1 MIDQEIETIYEL
13 SPLQHGMLFHSAFA
27 PESGVYV
34 QQLSC
39 TLRGDLDA
47 DAFIR
52 AWQHIVDRHA
62 ILRTS
67 FFWENLEKPLQV
79 VYRSVDV
86 PIEHDDW
93 RDMSP
98 EEQSARLDA
107 YLAADRQRGFDL
119 SSAPLMRLLL
129 ARVAA
134 DEHRL
139 VWSHHH
145 IVLDGWSL
153 PLLLQEILVCYESFR
168 RDRTPQLDPP
178 RPYQDYIEWLQQ
190 QDPARSEQFWRQ
202 TLHGFGAPTP
212 LGLDR
217 RGDTSDPATHVQ
229 KLALSTATTAA
240 LQALARQH
248 GLTLNTIV
256 QGVWALLLSRYSRE
270 TDLVFGATV
279 AGRPPEL
286 AGVET
291 MVGLFINTLPVRA
304 QVDPN
309 ALLIPWL
316 QQLQARQVA
325 QRRYE
330 YSALVDVQGWS
341 DVPRGMALFESIV
354 VFENYPIDASVRNLG
369 GDLKIEAVEFAEKT
383 NFPLTIAVQPGAELS
398 IELDYAISHFDDAT
412 IRRMLD
418 HWLTLLTAIAA
429 DPNRRLYE
437 LPVMPE
443 AERQLVVAEWNAP
456 SVAAPEEIGLH
467 QLIEAQAA
475 RTPDAIA
482 VVFDEDCLSFR
493 ELNDRANQ
501 LAHHLQGLGV
511 KPESLV
517 GVYMER
523 SVDLVVALLG
533 IVKAGGAYVPLD
545 PAYPAERLQ
554 FMIDD
559 AQIAVL
565 VTQEALAATLPGFGG
580 TILSLD
586 RAESETSTHWMQQ
599 PTTAPEARVQPDNLV
614 YIIYTSGST
623 GTPKGVQ
630 TTHRALLNYIA
641 AVRERYV
648 MLPGDRVLQF
658 ASISFDASAE
668 ELFVPL
674 ANGAATVLRT
684 DAMLDSPQT
693 FAATCARWQLTAICV
708 PTAFWNILVE
718 ASTRGQF
725 QLPPAVKLIITGGE
739 HAGLERVRQW
749 QSRYG
754 SQARLVNMY
763 GPTEATIGVTGYVV
777 PSPLP
782 ADLLDTPI
790 GKPLSNVTAYILD
803 PQMEPQPIGVAG
815 ELYIGGVQLA
825 RGYLGQP
832 ALTAEKFVPDPF
844 SATPG
849 ARLYRT
855 GDLVRFLPDG
865 QIGFVGR
872 IDDQVK
878 VRGFRI
884 ELGEI
889 ESVLLRHADVRDAV
903 VVVREDSGD
912 KRLVAY
918 VVGENQ
924 ERAPSGQSKNLEPE
938 KNKEQTNRETKEQEN
953 QKSTMTPLLLPQRE
967 KGLGDEGL
975 LTNPGEGLIHSL
987 RTFLAQHLP
996 DYMVPSAFVLLDALP
1011 LTPNDKVDRQ
1021 ALPAPDN
1028 TQEREKTFVAPR
1040 TATEATLVE
1049 LWSDVLG
1056 TTNIGVHDNFFAL
1069 GGHSLLATQL
1079 VSRMREA
1086 FEIELPLRE
1095 IFATPTIA
1103 QLAVRIETQRD
1114 DGHTPEDARP
1124 LAPVDRTRPLPLSF
1138 AQQRLWFLDQ
1148 FEPNSSLYS
1157 IPTVLRITGRLD
1169 LTAFERSIN
1178 TIISRHEILRT
1189 TFAGWSQDGASIAG
1203 GEPVQVIASPM
1214 PLEVPVVDLR
1224 HLPAEERETTARALA
1239 QQEMQQ
1245 PFDLQTGP
1253 LLRVRLLQLDAT
1265 EYMLL
1270 LNMHHIISD
1279 GWSVGVMVD
1288 ELGQLYSAYTR
1299 GAEPSLP
1306 ALPIQYADY
1315 AVWQRQWLQGD
1326 VQERQLRYWTDQL
1339 GSESPRGAVPLL
1351 DLPTDRPRPA
1361 AQTFAGTSLTFTLPQ
1376 PLVDALTA
1384 LSQAEQVTPFMT
1396 LLAAFNVLLYRYSG
1410 QDDIAI
1416 GTPIAGR
1423 TRREVEPL
1431 IGFFINTLV
1440 LRTDL
1445 SGAPAFRDL
1454 LQRVRQ
1460 ITLGAYEHQDIPFEM
1475 LVETLQPTRQLS
1487 HNPLFQVL
1495 FTLQNTPMQDLDLPD
1510 LRLRPVDLE
1519 ATTTKTDL
1527 MLEIVPIGE
1536 TLTGVVGYNTDL
1548 FDRDTIERMMTHY
1561 RTLLESIVAN
1571 PDLPITHAPLLTEP
1585 EHRQMLIDWNRSEAE
1600 YPRDAAVHQLIEAQA
1615 ARTPNTPA
1623 IVYEGASLTY
1633 AELNARANQLAHY
1646 LRAQGVGPDVLV
1658 GLMVERSLEMIVGM
1672 LAILKAG
1679 GAYLPLDP
1687 SYPAERLQ
1695 YMLTHSRAPLLLTQD
1710 RLVEKLPEH
1719 LAQVF
1724 RLDADWE
1731 RLATQPTTNPARTAL
1746 PEHLAYVIYTSGSTG
1761 RPKGVMVKQQGLINL
1776 VYGLRAYF
1784 DDPQVQI
1791 TGLITSISF
1800 DISVNQ
1806 IFPTLIFGRTLHII
1820 SDPVKFNSR
1829 ALLRYLDE
1837 NQLHLLDAVPSYLQ
1851 AVLNEVAPEQP
1862 ANALRYLL
1870 IGGEKLEPRLAHAV
1884 YEQLGTA
1891 VEIINIYGLTEITD
1905 LNIVGPIRVQDL
1917 GKPITVGTPLQN
1929 NRIYILDAFD
1939 QPQPIGIA
1947 GEVCV
1952 SGESVSRGYLH
1963 RPELTAER
1971 FVPCPF
1977 EDGQIMV
1984 RTGDLGRWHDDGTVE
1999 ILGRIDHQVKIRGF
2013 RIETAEIEH
2022 ALAQHP
2028 QVGEC
2033 VVVAREDAK
2042 GDKRLVAYVTEEPR
2056 STEQTNKRTKEQTG
2070 TTPPLLLPQPS
2081 QKLGEVRGKGL
2092 RDEGLPSTL
2101 RSFLAQRLPD
2111 YMIPSAFVLL
2121 DALPLT
2127 PNGKID
2133 RKALPAPDSAILDRE
2148 HAFVA
2153 PRTSTEELLAG
2164 IWAEVLGLTRVSTRA
2179 NFFALG
2185 GHSLLATRVIAQ
2197 VRSAFQVEL
2206 PLTSL
2211 FESPTVADMARQIET
2226 ALHARQALTIPPI
2239 HPTGADRAPL
2249 SFFQHRF
2256 WMADQQDRGNPAFNM
2271 PMAVL
2276 LRGTLDLAALEHGLN
2291 VVVAR
2296 QAALRTIFVG
2306 NPPVQVV
2313 QPARPTPLP
2322 VIDLRSLAQPEREQ
2336 ELQRLVSEDAEIR
2349 FDLQAGPLLRC
2360 RVVRLTDH
2368 EHVLL
2373 LTVHHIIADG
2383 WSMGVLMREL
2393 TTVYAA
2399 AVEQRTIALP
2409 PLPVQYADYAIWE
2422 RAWLSGETVERLMGY
2437 WRRQLGSEDDP
2448 MSPVL
2453 ALPTDYPRGETKTF
2467 AGAHLNLRLPAEL
2480 SDQLHAL
2487 SRREGTTLFMALLA
2501 AFNVLL
2507 WRVSGDSDIMV
2518 GTPSAGRVLAETD
2531 NLIGL
2536 FLNMLP
2542 LRTRIAPEQT
2552 FQELLRQV
2560 RETTLDAYT
2569 HQYLPMTLL
2578 VEGLNLRPDPRY
2590 NPLFQVSFNMLNI
2603 PDVQIELPGLTIE
2616 AVPQDDHGSKLDFT
2630 IYAQEMADTILF
2642 DLVYNTDLFTAAR
2655 MEALLLQFQTL
2666 LQAIV
2671 ADPNQQLAQLR

>member
-52 AWQHIVDRHA
+52 AWQHVVDRHA

-79 VYRSVDV
+79 VYRSAEL

-93 RDMSP
+93 RDLPS

-119 SSAPLMRLLL
+119 GSAPLMRLLL

-145 IVLDGWSL
+145 ILLDGWSL

-217 RGDTSDPATHVQ
+217 RGDINDPTSRVQ

-286 AGVET
+286 DGVES

-304 QVDPN
+304 QVDPQT
-309 ALLIPWL
+309 LLIPWL
-316 QQLQARQVA
+316 QQLQARQVE

-330 YSALVDVQGWS
+330 YSSLVDVQGWS
-341 DVPRGMALFESIV
+341 DIPRGMPLFESIV
-354 VFENYPIDASVRNLG
+354 VFENYPIDASVRSLG
-369 GDLKIEAVEFAEKT
+369 GDLKLEAVEFAEKT
-383 NFPLTIAVQPGAELS
+383 NFPLTIAVQPGPELM
-398 IELDYAISHFDDAT
+398 IELDYAASHFDDAT

-429 DPNRRLYE
+429 DPNRRLHE
-437 LPVMPE
+437 LPIMPQ
-443 AERQLVVAEWNAP
+443 AERQQVVVEWNTQTM
-456 SVAAPEEIGLH
+456 AAPEEIGLH

-493 ELNDRANQ
+493 ELNHRANQ

-511 KPESLV
+511 TTESFV

-545 PAYPAERLQ
+545 PAYPSERIQ
-554 FMIDD
+554 FMLDD
-559 AQIAVL
+559 AQIEVL
-565 VTQEALAATLPGFGG
+565 VTQETLVATLPAFGG
-580 TILSLD
+580 TILPLD
-586 RAESETSTHWMQQ
+586 REESETGTHWMRQ
-599 PTTAPEARVQPDNLV
+599 PITAPEVQIQPDNLV
-614 YIIYTSGST
+614 YVIYTSGST

-630 TTHRALLNYIA
+630 TTHRSLLNYII

-648 MLPGDRVLQF
+648 MAPGDRVLQF

-693 FAATCARWQLTAICV
+693 FAATCERWQLSAICV

-718 ASTRGQF
+718 ASARGQF
-725 QLPPAVKLIITGGE
+725 RLPPSVKLIITGGE

-782 ADLLDTPI
+782 AELIDTPI
-790 GKPLSNVTAYILD
+790 GRPLSNVSAYILD
-803 PQMEPQPIGVAG
+803 PQMQPQPIGVAG

-825 RGYLGQP
+825 RGYLSQP

-844 SATPG
+844 SRDPG

-855 GDLVRFLPDG
+855 GDLVRFLADG

-872 IDDQVK
+872 IDGQVK

-889 ESVLLRHADVRDAV
+889 ESVLLRHPDVRDAI
-903 VVVREDSGD
+903 VVVREDNPGD

-918 VVGENQ
+918 VVGEQQN
-924 ERAPSGQSKNLEPE
+924 RVPSG
-938 KNKEQTNRETKEQEN
+938 RTKEQGN
-953 QKSTMTPLLLPQRE
+953 QKPRTKNQEASENVLSPSPAATEAEARRGSG
-967 KGLGDEGL
+967 KGEAEQSEAGVRA
-975 LTNPGEGLIHSL
+975 TSEGLIPAL
-987 RTFLAQHLP
+987 RTFLAQHVP
-996 DYMVPSAFVLLDALP
+996 EYMVPSAFVLLDALP
-1011 LTPNDKVDRQ
+1011 LTPNDKVDRK
-1021 ALPAPDN
+1021 ALPAPDGD
-1028 TQEREKTFVAPR
+1028 TQEREQTFVAPR

-1056 TTNIGVHDNFFAL
+1056 TTNISVHDNFFAL

-1095 IFATPTIA
+1095 VFAEPTIA
-1103 QLAVRIETQRD
+1103 QLAVYIEAQRD
-1114 DGHTPEDARP
+1114 DEHKPEDVRP
-1124 LAPVDRTRPLPLSF
+1124 LVPVDRTRPLPLSF

-1157 IPTVLRITGRLD
+1157 IPSVLRITGRLD
-1169 LTAFERSIN
+1169 LPAFERSIN
-1178 TIISRHEILRT
+1178 TIIDRHEILRT
-1189 TFAGWSQDGASIAG
+1189 TFAGWSQDGASIAD
-1203 GEPVQVIASPM
+1203 GEPVQVIAPPT

-1239 QQEMQQ
+1239 QQEMLQ
-1245 PFDLQTGP
+1245 PFDLQAGP
-1253 LLRVRLLQLDAT
+1253 LLRVQLLQLDAA

-1288 ELGQLYSAYTR
+1288 ELGQLYSAYMR

-1326 VQERQLRYWTDQL
+1326 VQERQLRYWIAQL

-1361 AQTFAGTSLTFTLPQ
+1361 AQTFAGTSLTFMLPQ

-1384 LSQAEQVTPFMT
+1384 LSQREQVTPFMT
-1396 LLAAFNVLLYRYSG
+1396 LLAAFQVLLYRYSG
-1410 QDDIAI
+1410 QNDIAV

-1423 TRREVEPL
+1423 TRREIEPL

-1445 SGAPAFRDL
+1445 SGAPAFREL

-1460 ITLGAYEHQDIPFEM
+1460 VTLGAYEHQDIPFEM

-1487 HNPLFQVL
+1487 HNPLFQVM
-1495 FTLQNTPMQDLDLPD
+1495 FALQNTPVQTLDLPD
-1510 LRLRPVDLE
+1510 LRLSPVDLE
-1519 ATTTKTDL
+1519 TTTAKTDL
-1527 MLEIVPIGE
+1527 LLEIVPIGE
-1536 TLTGVVGYNTDL
+1536 TLTAVIGYNTDL

-1561 RTLLESIVAN
+1561 RTLLESIVAS
-1571 PDLPITHAPLLTEP
+1571 PELPINRVPLLTEP
-1585 EHRQMLIDWNRSEAE
+1585 ERRQMLIDWNQSAAG

-1615 ARTPNTPA
+1615 ARTPDRAA
-1623 IVYEGASLTY
+1623 IVYEGASLSY

-1658 GLMVERSLEMIVGM
+1658 ALMVERSLDMIVGM

-1687 SYPAERLQ
+1687 AYPTDRLQ
-1695 YMLTHSRAPLLLTQD
+1695 YMLAHSRAPLILTQE
-1710 RLVEKLPEH
+1710 RLLRPEGTRLPEH
-1719 LAQVF
+1719 QAQVF

-1731 RLATQPTTNPARTAL
+1731 RLADQPITNPPRVVL
-1746 PEHLAYVIYTSGSTG
+1746 PDHLAYVIYTSGSTG

-1776 VYGLRAYF
+1776 VYGLHAYF
-1784 DDPQVQI
+1784 DDPAVAI

-1829 ALLRYLDE
+1829 ALLCYLAD
-1837 NQLHLLDAVPSYLQ
+1837 QQIHLLDAVPSYMQ

-1870 IGGEKLEPRLAHAV
+1870 IGGEKLEPRLAQAV

-1905 LNIVGPIRVQDL
+1905 LNIVGPIRVQDI
-1917 GKPITVGTPLQN
+1917 GKPITVGRPLQN

-1939 QPQPIGIA
+1939 QPQPVGIA

-1952 SGESVSRGYLH
+1952 TGESVSRGYLF
-1963 RPELTAER
+1963 RPELTADR
-1971 FVPCPF
+1971 FVVCPF

-1984 RTGDLGRWHDDGTVE
+1984 RTGDLGRWRSDGTVE

-2028 QVGEC
+2028 SVSEC

-2042 GDKRLVAYVTEEPR
+2042 GDKRLVAYVVG
-2056 STEQTNKRTKEQTG
+2056 EQTNKETREQESAEARQG
-2070 TTPPLLLPQPS
+2070 VGPGVRAG
-2081 QKLGEVRGKGL
+2081 GEG
-2092 RDEGLPSTL
+2092 L

-2111 YMIPSAFVLL
+2111 YMVPSAFVLL

-2133 RKALPAPDSAILDRE
+2133 RKALPAPDSAILEQE

-2153 PRTSTEELLAG
+2153 PRTSTEELLAS
-2164 IWAEVLGLTRVSTRA
+2164 IWAEVLGVTRISTRA
-2179 NFFALG
+2179 NFFELG

-2211 FESPTVADMARQIET
+2211 FESPTVADMARQIEA

-2256 WMADQQDRGNPAFNM
+2256 WMADQKDRGNPAFNM
-2271 PMAVL
+2271 PMAVR
-2276 LRGTLDLAALEHGLN
+2276 LRGALDLAALEHGLN
-2291 VVVAR
+2291 TIVSR
-2296 QAALRTIFVG
+2296 QGALRTIFVG
-2306 NPPVQVV
+2306 DPPVQLVL
-2313 QPARPTPLP
+2313 PATPVPLP
-2322 VIDLRSLAQPEREQ
+2322 VIDLGALAQPEREH

-2349 FDLQAGPLLRC
+2349 FDLQTGPLLRC

-2368 EHVLL
+2368 DHVLL

-2399 AVEQRTIALP
+2399 AVEQRAVTLP
-2409 PLPVQYADYAIWE
+2409 PLPIQYTDYALWE
-2422 RAWLSGETVERLMGY
+2422 RAWLHGETIERLLSY
-2437 WRRQLGSEDDP
+2437 WRRQLAPEGDP

-2453 ALPTDYPRGETKTF
+2453 ALPTDYLRGETKTF

-2487 SRREGTTLFMALLA
+2487 SRREGTTLFMTLLA

-2507 WRVSGDSDIMV
+2507 WRVSG
-2518 GTPSAGRVLAETD
+2518 
-2531 NLIGL
+2531 
-2536 FLNMLP
+2536 
-2542 LRTRIAPEQT
+2542 
-2552 FQELLRQV
+2552 
-2560 RETTLDAYT
+2560 
-2569 HQYLPMTLL
+2569 
-2578 VEGLNLRPDPRY
+2578 
-2590 NPLFQVSFNMLNI
+2590 
-2603 PDVQIELPGLTIE
+2603 
-2616 AVPQDDHGSKLDFT
+2616 
-2630 IYAQEMADTILF
+2630 
-2642 DLVYNTDLFTAAR
+2642 
-2655 MEALLLQFQTL
+2655 
-2666 LQAIV
+2666 
-2671 ADPNQQLAQLR
+2671 